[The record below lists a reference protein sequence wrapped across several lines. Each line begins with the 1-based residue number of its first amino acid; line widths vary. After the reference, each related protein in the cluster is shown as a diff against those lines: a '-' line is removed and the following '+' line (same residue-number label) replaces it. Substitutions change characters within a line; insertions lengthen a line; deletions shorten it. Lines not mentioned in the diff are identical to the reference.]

1 MLNLDKDTSKITIIR
16 KDTGDLTITIEN
28 YLLDEGD
35 EVVFTVNTGY
45 DLEHS
50 LIQKRIT
57 EFQDHS
63 ALVHLNV
70 EDTNLEPGEYL
81 YDIQVN
87 TADGRV
93 DTVLGPAKF
102 KIIGGIT
109 F

>member
-1 MLNLDKDTSKITIIR
+1 MLNFDKDTYKITMVR
-16 KDTGDLTITIEN
+16 KDTGDLTVALEN
-28 YLLDEGD
+28 YLLDTGD

-45 DLEHS
+45 DLERP

-57 EFQDHS
+57 QFQDHS
-63 ALVHLNV
+63 ALVRLGV
-70 EDTNLEPGEYL
+70 EDTDLEPGEYL

-102 KIIGGIT
+102 KITGGIT

>member
-1 MLNLDKDTSKITIIR
+1 MLNYDKDTYKITMVR
-16 KDTGDLTITIEN
+16 KDTGDLTVALEN
-28 YLLDEGD
+28 YLLDTGD

-45 DLEHS
+45 DLEHP

-63 ALVHLNV
+63 AFVRLGVD
-70 EDTNLEPGEYL
+70 DTDLEPGEYL

-102 KIIGGIT
+102 KITGGIT

>member
-1 MLNLDKDTSKITIIR
+1 MLNYDKDTYKITMVR
-16 KDTGDLTITIEN
+16 KDTGDLTVALEN
-28 YLLDEGD
+28 YLLDTGD

-45 DLEHS
+45 DLEHP

-63 ALVHLNV
+63 ALVRLDV
-70 EDTNLEPGEYL
+70 DDTDLEPGEYL

-93 DTVLGPAKF
+93 DTVIGPAKF
-102 KIIGGIT
+102 KITGGIT

>member
-1 MLNLDKDTSKITIIR
+1 MLNYDKDTYKITMVR
-16 KDTGDLTITIEN
+16 KDTGDLTVALEN
-28 YLLDEGD
+28 YLLDTGD

-45 DLEHS
+45 DLENH

-57 EFQDHS
+57 EFDNHT
-63 ALVHLNV
+63 ALVRLSTD
-70 EDTNLEPGEYL
+70 DTNLEPGEYL

-102 KIIGGIT
+102 KITGGIT

>member
-1 MLNLDKDTSKITIIR
+1 MLNFDKDTYKITMVR
-16 KDTGDLTITIEN
+16 KDTGDLTVALEN
-28 YLLDEGD
+28 YLLDTGD

-45 DLEHS
+45 DLEHP
-50 LIQKRIT
+50 LIQKKIT

-63 ALVHLNV
+63 ALVRLGV
-70 EDTNLEPGEYL
+70 EDTDLEPGEYL

-102 KIIGGIT
+102 KITGGIT

>member
-1 MLNLDKDTSKITIIR
+1 MLNFDKDTYKITMVR
-16 KDTGDLTITIEN
+16 KDTGDLTVALEN
-28 YLLDEGD
+28 YLLDTGD
-35 EVVFTVNTGY
+35 EVVFTVNTDY
-45 DLEHS
+45 DLEHP

-63 ALVHLNV
+63 ALVRLGV
-70 EDTNLEPGEYL
+70 EDTDLDPGEYL

-93 DTVLGPAKF
+93 DTILGPAKF
-102 KIIGGIT
+102 KITGGIT

>member
-1 MLNLDKDTSKITIIR
+1 MLNFDRDTSKITIIR

-70 EDTNLEPGEYL
+70 EDTDLEPGEYL

>member
-1 MLNLDKDTSKITIIR
+1 MLNYDKDTYKITMVR
-16 KDTGDLTITIEN
+16 KDTGDLTVALEN
-28 YLLDEGD
+28 YLLDTGD

-45 DLEHS
+45 DLEHP

-63 ALVHLNV
+63 ALVRLGV
-70 EDTNLEPGEYL
+70 DDTDLEPGEYL

-102 KIIGGIT
+102 KITGGIT

>member
-1 MLNLDKDTSKITIIR
+1 MLNLDKDTYKITIVR

-35 EVVFTVNTGY
+35 EVVFTVNSGY

-70 EDTNLEPGEYL
+70 EDTDLEPGEYL

>member
-1 MLNLDKDTSKITIIR
+1 MLNLDKDTYKITIIR

-57 EFQDHS
+57 EFQDDS

-70 EDTNLEPGEYL
+70 EDTDLEPGEYL

>member
-1 MLNLDKDTSKITIIR
+1 MLNLDKDTYKITMVR
-16 KDTGDLTITIEN
+16 KDTGDLTVALDN
-28 YLLDEGD
+28 YLLDTGD

-45 DLEHS
+45 DLEHP

-63 ALVHLNV
+63 ALVRLGV

-102 KIIGGIT
+102 KITGGIT

>member
-70 EDTNLEPGEYL
+70 EDTDLEPGEYL

>member
-1 MLNLDKDTSKITIIR
+1 MLNYDKDTYKITMVR
-16 KDTGDLTITIEN
+16 KDTGDLTVALEN
-28 YLLDEGD
+28 YLLDDGD

-45 DLEHS
+45 DLENH

-63 ALVHLNV
+63 AFVHLSV
-70 EDTNLEPGEYL
+70 DDTDLEPGEYL
-81 YDIQVN
+81 YDVQVN

-93 DTVLGPAKF
+93 DTVIGPAKF
-102 KIIGGIT
+102 KITGGIT